1 MRSTNCG
8 IPRIV
13 SAISFSSLC
22 AGTTTDTRFPSSTLR
37 LGVVADVLFGNHD
50 RLDGTTFR
58 RGEYF
63 PPIEVIACCVWTAL
77 LISAL
82 GNVQA

>member
-1 MRSTNCG
+1 M
-8 IPRIV
+8 
-13 SAISFSSLC
+13 
-22 AGTTTDTRFPSSTLR
+22 
-37 LGVVADVLFGNHD
+37 ADVLVGNHD

-63 PPIEVIACCVWTAL
+63 PPIEVIAYGVWTAL

-82 GNVQA
+82 GNVQE